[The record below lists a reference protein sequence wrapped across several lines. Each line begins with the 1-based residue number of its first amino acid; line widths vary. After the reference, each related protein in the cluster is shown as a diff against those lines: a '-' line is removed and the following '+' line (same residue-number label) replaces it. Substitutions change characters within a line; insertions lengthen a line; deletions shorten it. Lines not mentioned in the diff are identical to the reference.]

1 MNAHLKLLG
10 IAAAVML
17 VGCAT
22 STRPDT
28 KLAATTD
35 HNVVCPTKTGSRIP
49 PNGTDCSAPGRA
61 YSSQDIDRTGQADTA
76 EALRLLDPA
85 VTIKH

>member
-17 VGCAT
+17 CGCAT
-22 STRPDT
+22 ATRPDT
-28 KLAATTD
+28 KPSATAQ
-35 HNVVCPTKTGSRIP
+35 NVQCPTATGSRIT
-49 PNGTDCSAPGRA
+49 PNGTDCSAPGRT

-76 EALRLLDPA
+76 DALRLLDPA
-85 VTIKH
+85 VTIRH